1 MQTGSK
7 ESSFSSYHF
16 TIPTFIF
23 ILKKEHHQKVH
34 LRRLQMNSHTTQ
46 LFYKK
51 YFIYVFKT
59 DSQTLGGEDK
69 LTFGKLSVNN
79 ISKYQ
84 NV

>member
-1 MQTGSK
+1 
-7 ESSFSSYHF
+7 
-16 TIPTFIF
+16 
-23 ILKKEHHQKVH
+23 
-34 LRRLQMNSHTTQ
+34 MNSHTTQ